1 MAKRKSTKRKNILND
16 QECAKVKQ
24 AQETFKQPENLYHN
38 GYERGRRDERELQER
53 KRNERADP
61 RAVIFREDGHVPVQS
76 LRSEVLLHEATENRA
91 EITRLEAKLSAR
103 TTLQKS
109 LELEM
114 SHRGLIKLV

>member
-16 QECAKVKQ
+16 QECAKVEQ

-61 RAVIFREDGHVPVQS
+61 RAVIFREDGHLPIQT
-76 LRSEVLLHEATENRA
+76 LRSEVLLEEMARVN
-91 EITRLEAKLSAR
+91 AKLTAMNPLLTLKDEIIKEAR
-103 TTLQKS
+103 
-109 LELEM
+109 
-114 SHRGLIKLV
+114 HRGLIKG